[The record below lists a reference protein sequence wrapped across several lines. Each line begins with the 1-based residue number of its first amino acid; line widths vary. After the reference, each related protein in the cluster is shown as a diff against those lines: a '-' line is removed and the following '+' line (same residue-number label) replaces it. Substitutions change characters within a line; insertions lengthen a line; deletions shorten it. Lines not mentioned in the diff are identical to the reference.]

1 MIKVLVVDD
10 SALMRRVLSGILT
23 GSGDMD
29 VVTARDGEDA
39 LARLHDIRPDV
50 ITLDVNMPNMSGL
63 ACLDRIMIERPCPVV
78 MVSSLT
84 AAGADVTLSA
94 LQLGAVDFLAKPAG
108 AISLALDDLAP
119 VLVEKVR
126 GAARARIS
134 PVQRLT
140 ERVRARLPP
149 APRPRTP
156 AAVASF
162 ASPPVERAG
171 VGVPGKGQDRCS
183 GAEAVSDAVVLVGAS
198 TGGPPALDALLTR
211 LPAHFP
217 WPVVVAQHMPAAFT
231 GPLARRLDRACAL
244 AVTEVTGLLPLAPG
258 SVYIGR
264 GDADILV
271 GLRQG
276 APVVMA
282 APSSQE
288 HRWHPSVE
296 RLVRSA
302 MAHLP
307 PERLIGVLMT
317 GMGNDGAP
325 AMTELRR
332 AGGHTIA
339 EAEETAIVWGMPGEL
354 VKAGGAEEV
363 LNLDRIAAKL
373 LEWAQ

>member
-1 MIKVLVVDD
+1 VIKVLVVDD
-10 SALMRRVLSGILT
+10 SALMRRVLSGILSEA
-23 GSGDMD
+23 GGMD
-29 VVTARDGEDA
+29 VTTARDGQEA
-39 LARLHDIRPDV
+39 LARLHEIRPDV
-50 ITLDVNMPNMSGL
+50 VTLDVNMPNMGGL
-63 ACLDRIMIERPCPVV
+63 DCLDRIMIERPCPVV

-84 AAGADVTLSA
+84 VAGAETTLSA

-108 AISLALDDLAP
+108 AISLALEDLAP
-119 VLVEKVR
+119 VLIEKVR

-149 APRPRTP
+149 VPRQHAP
-156 AAVASF
+156 SF
-162 ASPPVERAG
+162 SLPLVGRAE
-171 VGVPGKGQDRCS
+171 VGVPGKGLDQCSS
-183 GAEAVSDAVVLVGAS
+183 GAAASDMVVLVGAS
-198 TGGPPALDALLTR
+198 TGGPPALDALLTS
-211 LPAHFP
+211 LPENFP
-217 WPVVVAQHMPAAFT
+217 WPIVVAQHMPAAFT

-244 AVTEVTGLLPLAPG
+244 TVTEVAGLQPLTPG
-258 SVYIGR
+258 NVYIGR
-264 GDADILV
+264 GEADILV
-271 GLRQG
+271 GQRQG

-282 APSSQE
+282 APASAE

-325 AMTELRR
+325 AMTQLRQ

-363 LNLDRIAAKL
+363 LTLDRIAAKL
-373 LEWAQ
+373 LDWAQ